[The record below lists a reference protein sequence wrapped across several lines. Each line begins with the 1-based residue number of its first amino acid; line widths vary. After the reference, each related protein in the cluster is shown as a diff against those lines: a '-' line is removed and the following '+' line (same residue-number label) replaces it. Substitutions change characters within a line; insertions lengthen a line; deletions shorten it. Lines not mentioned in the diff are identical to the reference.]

1 MSRELSVLL
10 LFAAGLYCI
19 HALLTVTR
27 LVRSRAPALA
37 ERWGAVA
44 AALLAHTVFVAVRAA
59 QADGLPIETRLDSV
73 SLFLWLLAA
82 AFVACRRP
90 YRLEGVEPL
99 FWPLFAA
106 GMVGAW
112 LVAGR
117 EPTGGSSL
125 TRFWLVLHL
134 VPVYVGYAGFAV
146 AAGAGLG
153 YMVQERLLRRKAALA
168 LWRKFPSLETLER
181 VGRSALSLGFPVL
194 TVGLVAGVV
203 WAEQSSAP
211 LGRGWYSDPKVVG
224 GLVVWLFYA
233 AVLHVRLF
241 ARVRGRR
248 AALLTIVGF
257 LLTVASFLAA
267 HAYEAP
273 IREST
278 DAAIEGRAAGS

>member
-1 MSRELSVLL
+1 MSRELSTLL
-10 LFAAGLYCI
+10 LFAACLYSV

-27 LVRSRAPALA
+27 LFRSRTPALA
-37 ERWGAVA
+37 QQWGAVA
-44 AALLAHTVFVAVRAA
+44 AALLAHTVFVAIRAA
-59 QADGLPIETRLDSV
+59 QVDRLPIATRLDSV
-73 SLFLWLLAA
+73 SLFLWVAA
-82 AFVACRRP
+82 ATFIACRRP
-90 YRLEGVEPL
+90 YRLAGLEPL

-125 TRFWLVLHL
+125 TRFWLALHL
-134 VPVYVGYAGFAV
+134 VPVYIGYAGFAV

-153 YMVQERLLRRKAALA
+153 YVVQEGLLRRKAGGA

-181 VGRSALSLGFPVL
+181 IGRSALSLGFPVL

-203 WAEQSSAP
+203 WAEQGSAP
-211 LGRGWYSDPKVVG
+211 LGRGWYTDPKVVG
-224 GLVVWLFYA
+224 GFVVWLFYA

-273 IREST
+273 TREST
-278 DAAIEGRAAGS
+278 DAAAEERAARS